1 MYSDVMGRPKT
12 VNPDLPPRMGA
23 RPMKRGGFLYYYT
36 GGGKKVPLGA
46 DLNAARMQWARLENN
61 VVTATSYDAIADR
74 WAKEGI
80 AIGSKGRRRAVVTQ
94 QQFESALKNLRPAFK
109 GMAFEEI
116 RPVHIRQYLD
126 RRSKKIAANR
136 EIAVLSIMFNW
147 AREKGILDLPNP
159 CLGVSRNQETPR
171 EKYVTDEEYVQTY
184 DKAPPLVQDL
194 MDLAYLTGQRLS
206 DVLKMTRQDIREACL
221 WVRQGKT
228 GARVGIRLEG
238 MLEVVVQR
246 ILARHRAVPSMFLI
260 ADDQGQRLNR
270 FQAYNAFVAVRV
282 GDWQFRDLRAKAASD
297 AGNLKHA
304 QRLLGHSSEVT
315 TAGIYRRVKGNVVSP
330 LK

>member
-147 AREKGILDLPNP
+147 A
-159 CLGVSRNQETPR
+159 R